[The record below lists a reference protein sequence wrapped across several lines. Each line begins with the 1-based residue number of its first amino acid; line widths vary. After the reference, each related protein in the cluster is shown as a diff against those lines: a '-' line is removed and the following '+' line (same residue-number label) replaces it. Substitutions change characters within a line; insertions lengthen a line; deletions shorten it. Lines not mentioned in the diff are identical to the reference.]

1 VGFSFAI
8 RMTRRWISVTTPRR
22 LDRVGMRPFPRDE
35 LPMPAQNCIERDDR
49 RDLTE
54 AATP

>member
-1 VGFSFAI
+1 MGFSFAI